1 MEKTWTLFIATS
13 FRPVSLFAAAAIGCA
28 TTAIVT
34 QSARVL
40 IGVGLCLF
48 KERLDPRFIGD
59 TQMST
64 KRFLRRPVTS
74 AKQPHEYMAAERH
87 NIQER

>member
-13 FRPVSLFAAAAIGCA
+13 LRPVSLFAAAAIGCA

-48 KERLDPRFIGD
+48 RERRDPPFHLGHTNVNETFLAPRRE
-59 TQMST
+59 
-64 KRFLRRPVTS
+64 KRKTT
-74 AKQPHEYMAAERH
+74 A
-87 NIQER
+87 